1 MKICDSHIHV
11 GQFFDRYTSPQELMD
26 ITKKLGIEKYAVSST
41 TICEE
46 NYSKVL
52 NELEYLI
59 SNDNDRAY
67 PILWLT
73 PNLLANQW
81 ALNDF
86 LTSGLKWCCLKIHPD
101 LHPNLWT
108 DDEGYFEALIEL
120 ADEYHLPNLIHTG
133 GHIYSEA
140 GIWRKKI
147 KANQSHTFIL
157 AHSRPCA
164 QTIEIMKEYANVYAD
179 LAFVGKEEIRLLVQS
194 EVSDRL
200 LWGSDLPII
209 ERYLPQSNNDY
220 YREVT
225 DYFKDISSGEVQAL
239 TFERNFNK
247 LFTEKNEIRCNNS
260 VLRE

>member
-59 SNDNDRAY
+59 VNDNDRAY

-101 LHPNLWT
+101 LHPYLWSC
-108 DDEGYFEALIEL
+108 DEGYFGALIAL
-120 ADEYHLPNLIHTG
+120 SSEYNLPILIHTG
-133 GHIYSEA
+133 GNLYSEA
-140 GIWRKKI
+140 GIWREKI

-164 QTIEIMKEYANVYAD
+164 QTIEIMKEYKNVYAD
-179 LAFVGKEEIRLLVQS
+179 LAFVGKESIFSLLQSDVANRLI
-194 EVSDRL
+194 
-200 LWGSDLPII
+200 WGSDIPIVDF
-209 ERYLPQSNNDY
+209 YLQQPNIDY
-220 YREVT
+220 YRDIIGYLKKESSQDILKLT
-225 DYFKDISSGEVQAL
+225 IEGNFKKI
-239 TFERNFNK
+239 FERN
-247 LFTEKNEIRCNNS
+247 EKRCDNC
-260 VLRE
+260 VR